1 MLTLAQYKIKYPN
14 ETYLVGSFA
23 SHGIGRIISEGF
35 LEFTEDTAPCWGGP
49 FSGNHARF
57 VISDYT
63 NLVFESGPNL
73 GKRKLDV
80 WDENF
85 KELVRKFESGFHPE
99 LDYVTYPREVPTNR
113 KPIMFKMLG
122 NDDSSYSK
130 FYSKESKALEELNL
144 FIGNEPCDFHEVI
157 DGFDFIF
164 TN

>member
-85 KELVRKFESGFHPE
+85 KEQVKTFTGLTARVILHEYDHIEGK
-99 LDYVTYPREVPTNR
+99 
-113 KPIMFKMLG
+113 
-122 NDDSSYSK
+122 
-130 FYSKESKALEELNL
+130 L
-144 FIGNEPCDFHEVI
+144 FIDHLTPLKRKLLKGKLNDITKGKVKVDYKMMFQL
-157 DGFDFIF
+157 
-164 TN
+164 